1 MKRLLIVEDKESLAN
16 MLRESVEADG
26 LEAEIASSGTEAM
39 RWLAEGRRYV
49 AVLTDLRLP
58 GADGIAVLRQA
69 RESDP
74 DCPVIVM
81 TAYGTVE
88 NAVEAMKLGAHD
100 FIQKPIDVD
109 HLSLLLR
116 RCREHR
122 ELRYENLL
130 LKEEFQKQYRLPA
143 IVGDSPPIIGV
154 SQAIQRVAQTD
165 STVLLQGESGTG
177 KELFAR
183 AIHQLSPR
191 RDRPFVAINCAA
203 IPETLIENE
212 LFGHKKG
219 AFTGATGRQLGKFE
233 LADMGTIFLD
243 EIGDLGFSMQ
253 SKLLRVLQERR
264 FERIGGTAAIDVDV
278 RVICATNRN
287 VEEAVRG
294 GAFRED
300 LFFRINVFPV
310 TIPPLRDRRQD
321 IDALVDHFLVRFAR
335 ELNRPGLKMT
345 GDARAILR
353 ACDWPGN
360 IRELQNC
367 IERAPILCDRNTI
380 EAHDLNVVPATEPVE
395 PKAKRKK

>member
-1 MKRLLIVEDKESLAN
+1 MKRLLIAEDKESLAH

-26 LEAEIASSGTEAM
+26 FEADVASSGSEAI
-39 RWLAEGRRYV
+39 RFLAEGRRYI

-58 GADGIAVLRQA
+58 GADGIAVLRQSK
-69 RESDP
+69 ESDP

-81 TAYGTVE
+81 TAFGTIE
-88 NAVEAMKLGAHD
+88 NAVEAMKLGAYD

-109 HLSLLLR
+109 HLSLLLK

-130 LKEEFQKQYRLPA
+130 LKEEFQKRYRLPA
-143 IVGDSPPIIGV
+143 IVGDSAPIVEV
-154 SQAIQRVAQTD
+154 SHAIQRVAPTD

-212 LFGHKKG
+212 LFGHEKG
-219 AFTGATGRQLGKFE
+219 AFTGASARQLGKFE

-243 EIGDLGFSMQ
+243 EIGELGFGVQ
-253 SKLLRVLQERR
+253 SKILRVLQERR
-264 FERIGGTAAIDVDV
+264 FERIGGAATIDVDV

-287 VEEAVRG
+287 VDEAVKSG
-294 GAFRED
+294 VFRED

-310 TIPPLRDRRQD
+310 TIPPLRARRQD
-321 IDALVDHFLVRFAR
+321 IDAIADYFIARFAR
-335 ELNRPGLKMT
+335 ELNRPGLRVT
-345 GDARAILR
+345 DDARAALR
-353 ACDWPGN
+353 AYDWPGN

-367 IERAPILCDRNTI
+367 IERAAILCDRNTI
-380 EAHDLNVVPATEPVE
+380 EVRDLSIAPPVPPAEEKPRR
-395 PKAKRKK
+395 KR